1 MKQIESERGYLV
13 AAPETLLRDDGTHA
27 VHQTTV
33 LRLRLVH
40 VVDKLHFH
48 CFHRADSQ
56 NSL

>member
-1 MKQIESERGYLV
+1 MKQIESECDYLV
-13 AAPETLLRDDGTHA
+13 ATPETLLRDDGAHA

-33 LRLRLVH
+33 LGLRLVH

-48 CFHRADSQ
+48 CFHRADRQ